1 MQALITLIDIPA
13 QKAVMGSSFTPTLG
27 QYGVGIREFCN
38 IFNNKT
44 KDFREDL
51 PFNLSISVQSRE
63 KFNISKLKIN
73 PNFIV
78 KVMSYNLKSISLKD
92 IFISFSI
99 MSRFGADLPMRKLK
113 SSFKTYIAYI
123 KSFKIRIV
131 D

>member
-44 KDFREDL
+44 KDFCEDL

-73 PNFIV
+73 PNFITTYYSPEPRYLST
-78 KVMSYNLKSISLKD
+78 SYSSYSSAFFHFIKLLKKYFFNNNQVLQ
-92 IFISFSI
+92 
-99 MSRFGADLPMRKLK
+99 
-113 SSFKTYIAYI
+113 
-123 KSFKIRIV
+123 
-131 D
+131 